1 MKRHILL
8 VVAFLAALLP
18 AGAQQLRFHTRI
30 PPLPYLREDRN
41 VLQFPGG
48 ESPDFDAFLRKLDTL
63 VLAGRGDVRIV
74 HIGGSHVQ
82 GGTWTN
88 TLRKDLLTMR
98 YGIDGGRGLLFPY
111 AAAGTNTPVGYQ
123 TSYTGT
129 WTSSRCLKPDTVMGL
144 SGMTVSTA
152 DTAATV
158 ALDLLPEERRQWDV
172 RYTFRSVD
180 ILGYGEL
187 EPVVMMGRDTV
198 RGRQVGENWRFDLP
212 YYADF
217 IRIGF
222 TGFPGR
228 FTIKG
233 IYVDNPDNG
242 LTLSEVGVNGAATSS
257 FLKCDD
263 FVKDLKLL
271 QPDLVIF
278 SIGINDLQGADFDAR
293 RFVANY
299 GKLVQLVRH
308 ANPHC
313 AFLFTSCNDS
323 WKNGRPNPFTPRA
336 RQAFEEISAGCDA
349 AFWDLFGIMGGAG
362 SMDAWVNGGY
372 ARADHIHFTPEGY
385 TVLGNLLFNAL
396 MDTYAARMGR

>member
-212 YYADF
+212 YYTDF

-308 ANPHC
+308 TNPHC

-323 WKNGRPNPFTPRA
+323 WKNGRPNPFTTRA